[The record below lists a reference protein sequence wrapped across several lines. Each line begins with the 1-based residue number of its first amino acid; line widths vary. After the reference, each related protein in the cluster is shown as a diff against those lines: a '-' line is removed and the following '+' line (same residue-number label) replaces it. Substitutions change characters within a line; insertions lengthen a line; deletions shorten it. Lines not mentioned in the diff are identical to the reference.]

1 LPPNPSSEEAGVLVV
16 EASLAGLGAAEA
28 ATRSGAE
35 TLLIDAAPEVGACPN
50 AATLLWS
57 CSGGAP
63 VFPCPKTRGSGSSR
77 GCDWAGHRS
86 WRTVRSGVRVEC

>member
-1 LPPNPSSEEAGVLVV
+1 METSLV
-16 EASLAGLGAAEA
+16 GLGVAEA

-35 TLLIDAAPEVGACPN
+35 TLLIDAVPEVGACPN
-50 AATLLWS
+50 PTTLSWS
-57 CSGGAP
+57 RSGGAP

-77 GCDWAGHRS
+77 GFDWAGHRS